1 VVSSVLLKVADGF
14 LFAPPILWLQKRSL
28 TGFTGLTGTQQA
40 KGKTGILGGNRFVNP
55 VNPVKI
61 SLHCVSA
68 CKGRTSSWFRASQW
82 DMMDCGHLT
91 KTGKKTGLH
100 NLFNGIYPRK
110 HRPCRCVTGMEITVN

>member
-1 VVSSVLLKVADGF
+1 MATTTKKTFDRVYRINRNSK
-14 LFAPPILWLQKRSL
+14 
-28 TGFTGLTGTQQA
+28 A

-68 CKGRTSSWFRASQW
+68 CKGRTSSWFRVSQW

-91 KTGKKTGLH
+91 KTGKKQVCTTYLMVYIPESIGHTGVS
-100 NLFNGIYPRK
+100 PAW
-110 HRPCRCVTGMEITVN
+110 PITVN